1 MREMIGRLY
10 AVPALAISSF
20 VIGILTTTVT
30 VFLGRS
36 AGISFL
42 IIASLFYAGMNYLSE
57 KRVGESAFAFISALL
72 IGGVVAVVLG
82 YILVNY
88 ILDI

>member
-1 MREMIGRLY
+1 MIGRLY
-10 AVPALAISSF
+10 TIPAVVISSF
-20 VIGILTTTVT
+20 VIGILTTAVT

-36 AGISFL
+36 AGITFL
-42 IIASLFYAGMNYLSE
+42 IIASLSYAGVNYLSE
-57 KRVGESAFAFISALL
+57 KRAGESAIAFISVIL
-72 IGGVVAVVLG
+72 IGGVMAVVLG